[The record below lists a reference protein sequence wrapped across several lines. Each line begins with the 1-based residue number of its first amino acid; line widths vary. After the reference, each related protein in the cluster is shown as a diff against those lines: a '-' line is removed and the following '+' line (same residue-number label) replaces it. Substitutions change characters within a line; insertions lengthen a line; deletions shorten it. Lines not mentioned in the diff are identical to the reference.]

1 MKTFEYI
8 VTAEEGLHARPAG
21 LLAQAAKKCVS
32 KITMTAAGKS
42 ADAKRLF
49 AIMNLGVKKGD
60 GVVFQI
66 EGEGEETESRQ
77 LRDFCEKNL

>member
-1 MKTFEYI
+1 
-8 VTAEEGLHARPAG
+8 
-21 LLAQAAKKCVS
+21 
-32 KITMTAAGKS
+32 MTAAGKS